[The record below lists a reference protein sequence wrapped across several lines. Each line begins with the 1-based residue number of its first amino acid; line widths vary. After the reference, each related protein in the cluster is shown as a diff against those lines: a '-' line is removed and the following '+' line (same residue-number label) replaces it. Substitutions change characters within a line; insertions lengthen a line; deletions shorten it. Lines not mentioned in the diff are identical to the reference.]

1 VSRRRVRSLAL
12 LAVLAV
18 VGLVVL
24 GPRFVERQVIG
35 TGIRHA
41 VHSVLR

>member
-1 VSRRRVRSLAL
+1 VSRRRRSLLLLAL
-12 LAVLAV
+12 LVV

-35 TGIRHA
+35 TGIRHT
-41 VHSVLR
+41 VHSLLR

>member
-1 VSRRRVRSLAL
+1 MTRRRRSLLL
-12 LAVLAV
+12 LALLAV

-35 TGIRHA
+35 AGIRHT
-41 VHSVLR
+41 VHSLLR